1 VGKPGVVAKFDQ
13 FVVDVGVS
21 QYLQLL
27 DVLNHFPGFV
37 GNEGMHKSRR
47 PDGDSYTDHTIYLHD
62 VVGRIVVDLEDVLEA
77 L

>member
-1 VGKPGVVAKFDQ
+1 MSKARIVAIFDQ
-13 FVVDVGVS
+13 FVVDVGIR

-47 PDGDSYTDHTIYLHD
+47 PDGDSYADHTIHLHD
-62 VVGRIVVDLEDVLEA
+62 VVGRIVVNLEDVLEA